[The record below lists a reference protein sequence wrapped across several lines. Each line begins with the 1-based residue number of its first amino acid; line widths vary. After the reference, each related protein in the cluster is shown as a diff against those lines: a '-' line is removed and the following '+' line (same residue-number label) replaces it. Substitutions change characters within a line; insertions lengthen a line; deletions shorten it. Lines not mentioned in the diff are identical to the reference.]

1 MQIREKGLAKQLPRL
16 LLLVAGRESTMYE
29 FSFNLSFKLILLQKA
44 HARLRVL
51 NLSTTLSSSDK
62 EKIRPVLKADFMSS
76 DESDSGVN
84 NTARSRPDLE
94 ESSDSDDD
102 SLQPAGPQRKQ
113 LIRHPLPWRSK
124 ELQLTIES
132 LDRKIGRR
140 RTDRAKAMCLDIVQ
154 GSDSNRPV
162 PENSP
167 EWAIELFS

>member
-1 MQIREKGLAKQLPRL
+1 M
-16 LLLVAGRESTMYE
+16 
-29 FSFNLSFKLILLQKA
+29 
-44 HARLRVL
+44 
-51 NLSTTLSSSDK
+51 
-62 EKIRPVLKADFMSS
+62 LKADFMSS

-102 SLQPAGPQRKQ
+102 SLQPGPQRKR
-113 LIRHPLPWRSK
+113 LIRHPLPWRFK

-132 LDRKIGRR
+132 LDRKIGRQ
-140 RTDRAKAMCLDIVQ
+140 RTDRAKAIVQ
-154 GSDSNRPV
+154 GSDFNRPV

>member
-1 MQIREKGLAKQLPRL
+1 
-16 LLLVAGRESTMYE
+16 MYE
-29 FSFNLSFKLILLQKA
+29 FIFNLSFVLIILLQKA

-102 SLQPAGPQRKQ
+102 NLQPGPQRKK

-140 RTDRAKAMCLDIVQ
+140 HTDRAKAMCLDLVP
-154 GSDSNRPV
+154 GSESSRPV

>member
-1 MQIREKGLAKQLPRL
+1 M
-16 LLLVAGRESTMYE
+16 
-29 FSFNLSFKLILLQKA
+29 QKA

-51 NLSTTLSSSDK
+51 NLSTTLNDSDK

-84 NTARSRPDLE
+84 NNERSQTG
-94 ESSDSDDD
+94 ESSDSDHDN
-102 SLQPAGPQRKQ
+102 LQPGPQRKK
-113 LIRHPLPWRSK
+113 LIRHRLPWRSR

-140 RTDRAKAMCLDIVQ
+140 RTSRAKAMCLDIVP
-154 GSDSNRPV
+154 GNDSDRPV

-167 EWAIELFS
+167 E